1 MNRRKHLSPIF
12 NDGLDRL
19 LAGKPI
25 AECLEGHEALGAEI
39 RPLLATVAV
48 ARRAEAVP
56 PRSPQ
61 AVAEAKADF
70 LAAAAA
76 RRREMQQAAVRQ
88 RREPRLSWPLPRRVS
103 AWATVSV
110 TAVLVLALLT
120 GTAVAASARSLPGD
134 LLYPVKRVVENAQL
148 SVTRDPTARE
158 TLQKQLEQRRLEEVQ
173 EVIKLGRVVER
184 LDFSGMI
191 EALEPGSW
199 VIGNRTVLV
208 DERTEVE
215 GVPALGARAWV
226 EARVEHPGELVALRI
241 RILAP
246 PPTATPVPA
255 PATEQPP
262 TAIPPT
268 ATCTA
273 TTAPPPIQ
281 TPAAVS
287 RPTLRPPIHTL
298 EPSATPEPLLTLTP
312 TPTATTAPTA
322 TPTPVP
328 PTPTLTPPRPVAVRI
343 VGLIESMAADRWVV
357 AGKTI
362 LLTGATVIDDTAGQA
377 LVGALVVI
385 RAEPRA
391 DGALVAL
398 HITVQEPVRPEA
410 TEFSGLIERIAADSW
425 TVGGQWVEIGP
436 QTNIQGDA
444 QVGRLAH
451 VRALRYPD
459 GRLLATRIVVEQP
472 ELEERFVEGPIESL
486 GADTWTVAGVTIVL
500 DAQTVIVGQPEIG
513 RRAEVQGYLRADG
526 SVLARHIRVP
536 EPTATATAE
545 ETPTQTPTVEAA
557 AATATPTP
565 QPSST
570 PTAEAAGI
578 TPTATEAPAQTPTG
592 SAEETATSTPT
603 APLR

>member
-1 MNRRKHLSPIF
+1 MNRCKHLSNVF
-12 NDGLDRL
+12 NNCLDRL

-25 AECLEGHEALGAEI
+25 AECLEGHEAQGAEI

-76 RRREMQQAAVRQ
+76 RRREMQRAAIRQ
-88 RREPRLSWPLPRRVS
+88 RRGPRLSWPLPRRAP

-134 LLYPVKRVVENAQL
+134 FLYPVKRVVESAQL
-148 SVTRDPTARE
+148 SVIRDPAARE

-184 LDFSGMI
+184 LDFSGVI

-199 VIGNRTVLV
+199 VIGHRAVLV

-226 EARVEHPGELVALRI
+226 EARVERPGELVALRI

-262 TAIPPT
+262 SAIPPT

-273 TTAPPPIQ
+273 TATPPTQ

-287 RPTLRPPIHTL
+287 RPTRRPPVHTP
-298 EPSATPEPLLTLTP
+298 EPSATPEPPPTLAP

-328 PTPTLTPPRPVAVRI
+328 PTPTPPRPVAVRI

-357 AGKTI
+357 AGRTI

-377 LVGALVVI
+377 LVGALVAI
-385 RAEPRA
+385 RAEPQA
-391 DGALVAL
+391 DGTLVAL
-398 HITVQEPVRPEA
+398 HITVQEPVRPEV

-425 TVGGQWVEIGP
+425 TVGGQRVEIGP
-436 QTNIQGDA
+436 QTNIQGEA

-451 VRALRYPD
+451 VRALSYPD

-472 ELEERFVEGPIESL
+472 ELEERFVDGPIESL

-500 DAQTVIVGQPEIG
+500 DAQTVIAGQPELG
-513 RRAEVQGYLRADG
+513 RRAQVQGYLQADG
-526 SVLARHIRVP
+526 SVLARHIRVL
-536 EPTATATAE
+536 EPTVTATAE
-545 ETPTQTPTVEAA
+545 ETPTQTPTAEAA

-565 QPSST
+565 LPGPT

-578 TPTATEAPAQTPTG
+578 TPTATTAPGQTPTG